1 MFERVAAADANVTLD
16 KLRATI
22 AAREL
27 KVTHT
32 GQSLGKLSFSGG
44 IASINLQDSPG
55 SLLKRADAA
64 LYRAKQEGRNRIL
77 VAD

>member
-1 MFERVAAADANVTLD
+1 LSSRAAASNATAVLD
-16 KLRATI
+16 KVRAAI

-27 KVTHT
+27 KVTNT

-44 IASINLQDSPG
+44 AAEINMQDSPG

-77 VAD
+77 SAE